1 MVDQIP
7 IMFDCNNWCREAQR
21 KQGKAYHRGES
32 YTSLRE
38 KTTKKAVEFF
48 EKLSEEENFK
58 LVHSS

>member
-1 MVDQIP
+1 
-7 IMFDCNNWCREAQR
+7 MFDCNNWCREAQR